1 MTRDTADG
9 DGSRKPQAAAY
20 RAGDLVVDLD
30 GARVLRGHDEI
41 ALPKLSF
48 DLLATLV
55 RRAPRLISV
64 SELMDEVW
72 PGLVVG
78 PETVSQRIKLVR
90 AALGDDAEQPRYIA
104 GVRGRGYRLVC
115 PVSPIAAQPTAGPA
129 AAQPE
134 RAATSR
140 SRMSRPARFAAAAVV
155 LVAIAAAVG
164 SFAFRESGNVGPVTN
179 GVGTAARLAVL
190 PLDNLSPDPADAF
203 FADGLHEELITT
215 LANGSQR
222 LEMISRTT
230 MLSFRG
236 QPARP
241 VGEIAKSIG
250 ATHVIEG
257 SVRREADQVRLTL
270 QLIDART
277 DTHVWS
283 RSYDRTLVSAL
294 TLQSEVASDVASQ
307 LAVRLEAGSSDAAPR
322 TRDPLAYD
330 LYLKALLARG
340 AATVVDFSTPVAA
353 LNAVEAPLSQAIE
366 RDPDF
371 AAAYAERVAIRLAYF
386 GYNTPGG
393 EQQVPLAL
401 RDLEAADRLAPRDPK
416 VIAARASYLAI
427 AERDPEAAVAAFDAA
442 EAAGLADPQWLVAKA
457 QPLLALRRVEE
468 ALRVLE
474 RCLSLDPRN
483 PTFAVRYSAVLAS
496 ADRVDRAVT
505 VLDDAVAALPA
516 AAPVLQIQRA
526 AIVFQYTGRV
536 DELKALVAPFLT
548 DTAYASQLSV
558 DRNIALLTNAEF
570 ARSIGELD
578 AMQRNLAAVSVPLVR
593 GVADLG
599 IGQQPVA
606 VLRGWGNLLV
616 GDVAAAAADGREV
629 LRHLDESEATRWNAH
644 YRSLLAAEARTFL
657 RDRERALAAARD
669 ALRTP
674 AIDTPPAMAMKIA
687 AVFAWNGADDDAVR
701 LLDALTANAPRLPP
715 VYVTGDPMFTVPLAQ
730 SAAFAALVAR
740 LHERMRSTELP
751 ASR

>member
-1 MTRDTADG
+1 
-9 DGSRKPQAAAY
+9 
-20 RAGDLVVDLD
+20 
-30 GARVLRGHDEI
+30 
-41 ALPKLSF
+41 
-48 DLLATLV
+48 
-55 RRAPRLISV
+55 
-64 SELMDEVW
+64 
-72 PGLVVG
+72 
-78 PETVSQRIKLVR
+78 
-90 AALGDDAEQPRYIA
+90 
-104 GVRGRGYRLVC
+104 
-115 PVSPIAAQPTAGPA
+115 
-129 AAQPE
+129 
-134 RAATSR
+134 
-140 SRMSRPARFAAAAVV
+140 
-155 LVAIAAAVG
+155 
-164 SFAFRESGNVGPVTN
+164 
-179 GVGTAARLAVL
+179 
-190 PLDNLSPDPADAF
+190 
-203 FADGLHEELITT
+203 
-215 LANGSQR
+215 
-222 LEMISRTT
+222 
-230 MLSFRG
+230 
-236 QPARP
+236 
-241 VGEIAKSIG
+241 
-250 ATHVIEG
+250 
-257 SVRREADQVRLTL
+257 
-270 QLIDART
+270 
-277 DTHVWS
+277 
-283 RSYDRTLVSAL
+283 
-294 TLQSEVASDVASQ
+294 
-307 LAVRLEAGSSDAAPR
+307 VRLEAGSSDAAPR

-340 AATVVDFSTPVAA
+340 AATVVDFSTPVGA
-353 LNAVEAPLSQAIE
+353 LDAVEAPLSQAIE

-393 EQQVPLAL
+393 ERQVPLAL
-401 RDLEAADRLAPRDPK
+401 RDLEAAERLAPRDPK

-427 AERDPEAAVAAFDAA
+427 AERDLEAAVAAFDAA
-442 EAAGLADPQWLVAKA
+442 EAAGLADPQWLVGKA

-505 VLDDAVAALPA
+505 VLDGAVAALPA

-548 DTAYASQLSV
+548 DAAYASQLGV

-616 GDVAAAAADGREV
+616 GDAAAAAADGREV
-629 LRHLDESEATRWNAH
+629 LRHLDESEATRWNVH

-687 AVFAWNGADDDAVR
+687 AVFAWNGEDDDAVR

-730 SAAFAALVAR
+730 SAAFAALVGR